1 MKLEFKAILTFV
13 FIAFVFISL
22 YFLHKKKKI

>member
-1 MKLEFKAILTFV
+1 MTLAVKALLTLTF
-13 FIAFVFISL
+13 IIFVITSL